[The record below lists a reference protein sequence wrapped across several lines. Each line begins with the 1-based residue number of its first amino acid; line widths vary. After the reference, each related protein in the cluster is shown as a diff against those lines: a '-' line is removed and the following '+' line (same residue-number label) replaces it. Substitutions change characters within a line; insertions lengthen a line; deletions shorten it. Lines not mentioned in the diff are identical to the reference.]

1 MAKNIMEM
9 CVCVCVFVYMYI
21 YIHVFMSHIFSV
33 KIGIFSVLF
42 D

>member
-33 KIGIFSVLF
+33 NIGIFSVFF